1 MYNRLGCHF
10 WVRGMTRLRAGGR
23 VGGLGPWFPG
33 ALAGDPQPFICTPA
47 PNLQAF
53 LRALEDILALTRP
66 WVCLLRGLLLEGIG
80 HRCGN

>member
-1 MYNRLGCHF
+1 MYNRLGCRF
-10 WVRGMTRLRAGGR
+10 WVRGMTRLQAGGWA
-23 VGGLGPWFPG
+23 GGLGPCSQG
-33 ALAGDPQPFICTPA
+33 AWLGTPQPFICTPA

-53 LRALEDILALTRP
+53 LRALEDTLALTRP